1 MKQFPLFLVLCL
13 VMLSAC
19 QKDIDL
25 VLPEDGNGGGG
36 TDTTGTGG
44 NTSGA
49 LLVRS
54 VSISNGE
61 SFTTNYSYTANK
73 KIEVIDMAGISGGID
88 AGSYRRFY
96 RDAAGRIIRIA
107 NKVPPQ
113 GGIAIDTSF
122 TYVYYPDAT
131 TLQYSYT
138 VQTIS
143 IAGFEVTD
151 SVLYTYNNA
160 KQITEQYDY
169 QLSPLFGIVQ
179 ESKTVYTY
187 DAAGNLA
194 TITGY
199 NNITGTMEV
208 VSTFQLQYDT
218 KTNPMGADAQSALI
232 NGGSLGASPNNV
244 TQLRFSDVTNG
255 TEQLINISY
264 TYGSNGYPATAVQ
277 QDVSNNSVAN
287 ITFYYQ

>member
-88 AGSYRRFY
+88 AGNYRRFY

-138 VQTIS
+138 VQTLS

-218 KTNPMGADAQSALI
+218 KTNPMGTDAQSALI
-232 NGGSLGASPNNV
+232 NGGSPGASPNNV
-244 TQLRFSDVTNG
+244 TQLRFSDVTNA

-264 TYGSNGYPATAVQ
+264 TYGSNGFPATAVQ
-277 QDVSNNSVAN
+277 QDVSSNSVAN